1 MGARTKRSPPV
12 QAVLPASRERPL
24 RILVLEDE
32 PTTAELLRHYLGRA
46 SAGGHEV
53 VLAGTLAEASRH
65 LERERFDLALVD
77 LHVPDSAGIA
87 TLKSARS
94 SAPDAVFIVLT
105 ADEDPELRDASLEQG
120 AYEFV
125 HKSRLNEELLH
136 RLVRL
141 ASVHARNI
149 RSLRENERRF
159 RSLTALSSD
168 VYWQQD
174 TEYRFT
180 TFNSSSAEW
189 RNRGQDRLIG
199 KRRWDDAYFNM
210 SAADWAAHRAMLD
223 ARRPFHEVE
232 LGRLNAAGDEIW
244 ISISGEPVFDDA
256 GEFRGYHG
264 VGRDITGRKRA
275 ERALQASEQR
285 FRSLA
290 ALSSD
295 WYWEQDTDFRLT
307 FMSSTLG
314 EKTGLHAPAYLGRRR
329 WEQPA
334 LNLTEEDWAAH
345 RAQLERHEPFRD
357 FEMERPAANGGSVWL
372 SISGEPVFDRE
383 GRFAGYRGIGRDIT
397 TRKRDERLL
406 RLELSIARSLADA
419 AADDEDAIRAALRKI
434 CESEGWKCGRFFRLD
449 EKAALMRFDTG
460 WSVAGGSYEAFLRD
474 SRDLAFSRDEGLVGS
489 VWRSMKATWVGDP
502 QSDARIHKRDM
513 WRKAGFLSAFVFPI
527 MARGVAIGVVS
538 ISSDSMKEPDERLLR
553 TAEIIGSQLGQFL
566 QRRQAQ
572 AKQREMELRFRQ
584 TFEVAGS
591 GIAHLDLDGCLLQVN
606 RKMCEILGYTAT
618 ELVARSVRDLSHPA
632 DAELTTPLLASLFA
646 GERDSIHVEKRYLR
660 KDGATVWVDLAV
672 ALARDESGK
681 PQYQIAVM
689 DDITERKRS
698 EQLRSLEHA
707 VNRSL
712 ASAGEPADALRKV
725 LQAICETQAWD
736 TGAYFEVDES
746 AGVMRFRE
754 AWHVDH
760 NDAQRW
766 SDASRRFTYAPG
778 EGLVGRAWQTGSTLW
793 VPDMTGDARVANAD
807 TAWRTGM
814 RAVLNVPVA
823 FEGRTIGVI
832 SIASRRIRE
841 RDEPLVQA
849 LGVIGRQMGQHLLRQ
864 RLENASR
871 RFRVALDSAA
881 DMVFLV
887 DLVTARVLDFNATA
901 SRALGYERAELL
913 GCEASLILA
922 GEGVEE
928 QVRSAQHLLR
938 EESRADLQF
947 RTYRRKDGSTFAA
960 EVLRRVVE
968 SPEGA
973 ILVVN
978 ARDLTER
985 KAAEQRQQLHVRYQ
999 EKIARLGQSAL
1010 GMREPAALIIDA
1022 GQSTLEGLSADV
1034 VAYLES
1040 APQPS
1045 SVVVRDVFGVAEKPG
1060 TAIGH
1065 YGPDGPLASVL
1076 DKGAAV
1082 IIHNAQDS
1090 ALPFG
1095 WAYGARSVALVPVR
1109 ARGESATRGA
1119 LCALSHKPNAFGT
1132 QEVRFVEAAASVLS
1146 AGLLRIESEGR
1157 LAFLAQFDGL
1167 TGLPNRTLLSDRFSQ
1182 TIAQAKRQASQLAVL
1197 FIDLDDFKLVNDT
1210 LGHAA
1215 GDELLK
1221 EVASRLKA
1229 AVRAGDTVAR
1239 IAGDEFA
1246 IVLADLVR
1254 PEDAAIVAQKII
1266 ASLGVAIDLRGQEV
1280 FASASIGIAVYPADG
1295 QDPDTLLGAADAAM
1309 YRAKESQHNSYQFFT
1324 AEINQR
1330 WRARAQLGSELHRAL
1345 DRKEFRVFYQPKI
1358 DLRTGRPCGA
1368 EALLRWQHPERGLIP
1383 PAEFIPVLE
1392 ETGLIVAVGEW
1403 ILRRACDD
1411 LTERD
1416 RSGLPPLPV
1425 AVNLSARQF
1434 RHHDLDKRLESIV
1447 RTAGVEPSR
1456 IELEITESHLMHD
1469 PTHAIRVMRSLRAA
1483 GLRIA
1488 IDDFGT
1494 GYSSLSYLT
1503 RFPLAALKIDR
1514 SFVRDVLNDQA
1525 DATIVRTIIDMAK
1538 TLGLTVV
1545 AEGVESEEQ
1554 ARFLRSLGC
1563 EQAQG
1568 YFFARPLPH
1577 EELVA
1582 FLARS

>member
-1 MGARTKRSPPV
+1 M
-12 QAVLPASRERPL
+12 
-24 RILVLEDE
+24 LEDE
-32 PTTAELLRHYLGRA
+32 PTTAEILRHYLGGA
-46 SAGGHEV
+46 SAGRHEI

-65 LERERFDLALVD
+65 LEAERFDLALVD

-87 TLKSARS
+87 TLKAARA

-105 ADEDPELRDASLEQG
+105 ADDDPQVRDESLEHG

-125 HKSRLNEELLH
+125 HKSRLNQELLH

-168 VYWQQD
+168 VYWEQD
-174 TEYRFT
+174 ADYRFT
-180 TFNSSSAEW
+180 TFRSSSAQW
-189 RNRGQDRLIG
+189 RDRGQDRLLG
-199 KRRWDDAYFNM
+199 KRRWDEVYFNM
-210 SAADWAAHRAMLD
+210 SAADWGAHRATLD
-223 ARRPFHEVE
+223 ARRPFYELE
-232 LGRLNAAGDEIW
+232 LGRLNAAGEEVW
-244 ISISGEPVFDDA
+244 VSISGEPVFDEA
-256 GEFRGYHG
+256 GQFRGYHG
-264 VGRDITGRKRA
+264 VGRDITARKRA
-275 ERALQASEQR
+275 EGALKASEER

-295 WYWEQDTDFRLT
+295 WYWEQDAEFRLT

-314 EKTGLHAPAYLGRRR
+314 EKTGLHATAYLGRRR

-334 LNLTEEDWAAH
+334 LNLTEEDWTAH

-357 FEMERPAANGGSVWL
+357 FEMERPARNGGSVWL

-383 GRFAGYRGIGRDIT
+383 GRFVGYRGVGRDIT
-397 TRKRDERLL
+397 ARKRDERLL

-449 EKAALMRFDTG
+449 EQAQLMRFETG
-460 WSVAGGSYEAFLRD
+460 WSVAGVAYEDFLRE
-474 SRDLAFSRDEGLVGS
+474 SRQLGFRRNEGLVGRVWQS
-489 VWRSMKATWVGDP
+489 VKATWVGDP
-502 QSDARIHKRDM
+502 QSDARIHQRDM

-527 MARGVAIGVVS
+527 VARGVAIGAVS
-538 ISSDSMKEPDERLLR
+538 ISSDAMKEPDQRLLR
-553 TAEIIGSQLGQFL
+553 TAEIIGSQLGHFL

-572 AKQREMELRFRQ
+572 AQQREVELRFRQ

-591 GIAHLDLDGCLLQVN
+591 GIAHVGLDGRLLQVN
-606 RKMCEILGYTAT
+606 RKMCEILGHAPA
-618 ELVARSVRDLSHPA
+618 ELVGRPLGELSHPDDA
-632 DAELTTPLLASLFA
+632 DVSATLLPGLVA
-646 GERDSIHVEKRYLR
+646 GESASVHVEKRYLR
-660 KDGATVWVDLAV
+660 KDGSTVWVDLTM
-672 ALARDESGK
+672 ALARDESGR
-681 PQYQIAVM
+681 PDYGIVVM
-689 DDITERKRS
+689 EDITERKRS

-707 VNRSL
+707 VNRYL
-712 ASAGEPADALRKV
+712 ASAGEPTDALRKV
-725 LQAICETQAWD
+725 LQAICESEGWD
-736 TGAYFEVDES
+736 SGAYFEIDES
-746 AGVMRFRE
+746 AAVARFRE
-754 AWHVDH
+754 AWHVEQDA
-760 NDAQRW
+760 AQRW
-766 SDASRRFTYAPG
+766 SEASRRFTYTPG
-778 EGLVGRAWQTGSTLW
+778 EGLAGRAWQSGSTLW
-793 VPDMTGDARVANAD
+793 VPDMTHDPRVANVD

-814 RAVLNVPVA
+814 RAALNVPVA

-841 RDEPLVQA
+841 PDEPLLQA
-849 LGVIGRQMGQHLLRQ
+849 LGVIGRQMGQYLLRQ
-864 RLENASR
+864 RLEHAGR

-887 DLVTARVLDFNATA
+887 DLASTRFLDFNSTA
-901 SRALGYERAELL
+901 SRALGYERHELL
-913 GCEASLILA
+913 GQEAKLVLA
-922 GEGVEE
+922 GEGIEDH
-928 QVRSAQHLLR
+928 VRSAQHLAR

-947 RTYRRKDGSTFAA
+947 RTYRRKDGSTFDA

-968 SPEGA
+968 SPEGL

-1010 GMREPAALIIDA
+1010 GMREPAALIVDA
-1022 GQSTLEGLSADV
+1022 GQSTLEGLSADA

-1040 APQPS
+1040 APQPA
-1045 SVVVRDVFGVAEKPG
+1045 SVVVRDVFGVAQKSG
-1060 TAIGH
+1060 AAIGR
-1065 YGPDGPLASVL
+1065 YGPAAPLARVL
-1076 DKGAAV
+1076 ENGAAV
-1082 IIHNAQDS
+1082 VIHNARDP
-1090 ALPFG
+1090 ALPFA
-1095 WAYGARSVALVPVR
+1095 WAQGARSVCLVPVR

-1157 LAFLAQFDGL
+1157 LAFLAQFDAL

-1182 TIAQAKRQASQLAVL
+1182 IIGQAKRQASQLAVL
-1197 FIDLDDFKLVNDT
+1197 FIDLDDFKLVNDS

-1221 EVASRLKA
+1221 EVATRLKA

-1246 IVLADLVR
+1246 IVLADLPR
-1254 PEDAAIVAQKII
+1254 PEDAALVAQKII
-1266 ASLGVAIDLRGQEV
+1266 ASLGVAIEVRGQEV

-1295 QDPDTLLGAADAAM
+1295 KDPETLLGAADAAM
-1309 YRAKESQHNSYQFFT
+1309 YRAKESQRNSYQFFT

-1345 DRKEFRVFYQPKI
+1345 DRDEFRVYYQPKV
-1358 DLRTGRPCGA
+1358 DLRSGRPSGA

-1403 ILRRACDD
+1403 ILRRACED
-1411 LTERD
+1411 LNARD
-1416 RSGLPPLPV
+1416 RAGLPPLPV

-1434 RHHDLDKRLESIV
+1434 RHHDLDKRLQSIV
-1447 RTAGVEPSR
+1447 RGAGVDPSR

-1469 PTHAIRVMRSLRAA
+1469 PTHAIRIMRSLRAA
-1483 GLRIA
+1483 GLRMA

-1545 AEGVESEEQ
+1545 AEGVETEAQ
-1554 ARFLRSLGC
+1554 ASFLRGLGC

-1568 YFFARPLPH
+1568 YFFAQPMPH
-1577 EELVA
+1577 EALVS
-1582 FLARS
+1582 FLACS